1 MADRINGMRAE
12 LKNKLVNDLGNKNN
26 WDHITNQI
34 GMFAFLG
41 ISPEQ
46 VAKLS
51 QDHHVYLTKD
61 GQSFAFCPYILLTLL
76 RITGR
81 ISVAGI
87 TNQNCGHLAE
97 CEPFSSLAV

>member
-12 LKNKLVNDLGNKNN
+12 LKNKLVNDLDNKNN

-51 QDHHVYLTKD
+51 KDHHVYLTKD
-61 GQSFAFCPYILLTLL
+61 GSSFVLLLSYNSNALYRKDIGCWYYQPEL
-76 RITGR
+76 RALG
-81 ISVAGI
+81 
-87 TNQNCGHLAE
+87 
-97 CEPFSSLAV
+97 